1 MSFYPIFIFSTP
13 FICFWGR
20 KQNCGVEKNLHIIIF
35 ILSQIYY
42 DLSQDKNNLS
52 LCVSLLETFINI
64 LLLKSKRP
72 NVVRIVEWRV
82 GFCYL
87 YYISLHKKSKCF
99 IPFLHLPSILLT
111 SSYIHS
117 PQMATCRDHPL
128 YLNHFPLLVCIIYAY
143 YQTLT
148 PNLTQKQYHL
158 TLRIHPKADSN
169 TMLSHQT
176 LRGAN
181 HAKTPIRLQ

>member
-72 NVVRIVEWRV
+72 NVVRIVERRV

-99 IPFLHLPSILLT
+99 FPFLHLPSILLT

-117 PQMATCRDHPL
+117 PQILCKWNTPKNIKNHGSNL
-128 YLNHFPLLVCIIYAY
+128 YIFFISSVILIIG
-143 YQTLT
+143 
-148 PNLTQKQYHL
+148 
-158 TLRIHPKADSN
+158 IS
-169 TMLSHQT
+169 LSHSAPQPFSQAT
-176 LRGAN
+176 S
-181 HAKTPIRLQ
+181 

>member
-1 MSFYPIFIFSTP
+1 MFSTP

-72 NVVRIVEWRV
+72 NVVRIVERRV

-117 PQMATCRDHPL
+117 PKMATCRHFYLLHPTSSL
-128 YLNHFPLLVCIIYAY
+128 QPLQLNNLHHFIRMLKLGCVLFHLRNIH
-143 YQTLT
+143 
-148 PNLTQKQYHL
+148 NLHTIPVRSDNLQ
-158 TLRIHPKADSN
+158 LRTS
-169 TMLSHQT
+169 SV
-176 LRGAN
+176 
-181 HAKTPIRLQ
+181 